1 MDQLTQ
7 NAPFLSLIRK
17 LEEIASQGYSEIASH
32 LPLGRIPI
40 GYFCPYV
47 PEELLQA
54 GGAIPIRLMDV
65 PVKISHAQAHLP
77 AFCCHLVKSSLES
90 YLRGDLDFLQGIV
103 FSQSCDSMKGLADIW
118 ALQGRLSFQFNLMVP
133 TRLDSPLARDYFK
146 KELEGLKTALENKL
160 GKISQA
166 SLQGAIRLFNRLRG
180 QWRTLYG
187 KMCLEPVRIS
197 GKVLAQ
203 IVRAGYL
210 MDREQY
216 LLMLTR
222 LLEVWPE
229 QSEGKSQ
236 GVPLYLSGNIV
247 HSGDWFSLIEEAG
260 GKIVYDDLCSGGR
273 TLRLTVQEDGDPL
286 DALIDRYFTAYFCP
300 TKHQGILDHQ
310 EILYQEI
317 KDSGAK
323 GVIFLFYKYCEPYY
337 FDYPDLKK
345 FLEAKG
351 YPTLLLEIEDPSQAR
366 EQMKIRLQAFVEML
380 T

>member
-1 MDQLTQ
+1 M
-7 NAPFLSLIRK
+7 
-17 LEEIASQGYSEIASH
+17 
-32 LPLGRIPI
+32 PI

-77 AFCCHLVKSSLES
+77 AYCCHLVKSSLES

-133 TRLDSPLARDYFK
+133 TRLDSPLARDFFK
-146 KELEGLKTALENKL
+146 TELESFKEALEKKL
-160 GKISQA
+160 GRISKEN
-166 SLQGAIRLFNRLRG
+166 LQGANRLFNAIREQIRKFYARMRLDPG
-180 QWRTLYG
+180 G
-187 KMCLEPVRIS
+187 IS
-197 GKVLAQ
+197 GKMLAQ

-216 LLMLTR
+216 LQMLTR
-222 LLEVWPE
+222 LSELWSQQP
-229 QSEGKSQ
+229 EGKPA

-260 GKIVYDDLCSGGR
+260 GRIVYDDLCSGAR
-273 TLRLTVQEDGDPL
+273 ILRLTVQEEGDPL
-286 DALIDRYFTAYFCP
+286 DALIERYFTTYFCP

-310 EILYQEI
+310 EILYKEI
-317 KDSGAK
+317 KESGAK

-380 T
+380 S